1 MLRIRITPAVLPVA
15 CALFLFGAAAVPAWS
30 WGPMG
35 HRIVAKIA
43 EQRLHPQARMRFR
56 LLAGKG
62 ATLDSVANWADEI
75 REARPETAP
84 WHYIN
89 IAPGS
94 KELDLKRDCPGGD
107 CITAKAREF
116 QGLVRLA
123 MKKQEKRLDALRFL
137 VHLMG
142 DLHQPLH
149 AGFASD
155 RGGNG
160 IRVIVAGEESTLH
173 AYWDS
178 KLLDENVEDED
189 ALVAEL
195 LAGISLAD
203 EKECRR
209 GHLTDWT
216 WESAQLASEV
226 AYGALPDGEPKTL
239 DGEYAQQAWET
250 AKQQLTKGG
259 VRLAA
264 ILNEMWGY

>member
-1 MLRIRITPAVLPVA
+1 
-15 CALFLFGAAAVPAWS
+15 
-30 WGPMG
+30 MG

-43 EQRLHPQARMRFR
+43 EQRLHPKARMRFQ

-62 ATLDSVANWADEI
+62 TTLESVANWADEL

-89 IAPGS
+89 LAPGA
-94 KELDLKRDCPGGD
+94 KELDLKRDCPDAD
-107 CITAKAREF
+107 CITAKTREF

-123 MKKQEKRLDALRFL
+123 MKKQEERLDALRFL
-137 VHLMG
+137 VHLVG

-149 AGFASD
+149 AGDAAD

-160 IRVIVAGEESTLH
+160 IRVIAAGEESTLH

-195 LAGISLAD
+195 LAGISLAQ
-203 EKECRR
+203 EREWSR

-216 WESAQLASEV
+216 WESAQLASSV
-226 AYGALPDGEPKTL
+226 AYGALPGGEPKTL
-239 DGEYAQQAWET
+239 DGEYADQAWKT
-250 AKQQLTKGG
+250 AKEQLAKGG